1 MESYLKQKLIETVLY
16 VLIKTG
22 GVDKYHLFK
31 ILYFANRGSLAA
43 EGLRIVEDDF
53 KALKYGPVPDR
64 LYDAMRNNGYGD
76 KELIQIFDSV
86 VEVAGDDANNILL
99 AKREPNMDYIAPAAI
114 RFLDE
119 SIEENQNLTFQEL
132 LVKSHD
138 KAWENAKNANPNI
151 LSPVDM
157 AEAGGCSKEF
167 LEYVREMA
175 EIDCLS

>member
-16 VLIKTG
+16 VLRKTG

-31 ILYFANRGSLAA
+31 ILYFADRSSLAA

-53 KALKYGPVPDR
+53 KALQYGPVPDK
-64 LYDAMRNNGYGD
+64 LYGAMRHNGYGD
-76 KELIQIFDSV
+76 PELIQIFNSA

-99 AKREPNMDYIAPAAI
+99 AKRDPNMDYIAPVAI

-119 SIEENQNLTFQEL
+119 SIEENKNLTFQEL
-132 LVKSHD
+132 IVKSHD
-138 KAWENAKNANPNI
+138 KAWENAKNAIPNI

-157 AEAGGCSKEF
+157 AEAGGCSREF
-167 LEYVREMA
+167 LEYVREMV